1 MGDAA
6 GEPDEAP
13 LTAFVKS
20 FRLMRFEVTN
30 RQFAAF
36 VAATGHVTD
45 AEGAAGGYVWTTR
58 WRRVPG
64 ADWRHPFPG
73 AADARTDFPDH
84 PVVQVSARDAAAYC
98 EWFGGRLPSGAE
110 WEFAAR
116 GTDGRHYPWG
126 DEPPQADGGRRANF
140 GTVQCCAAD
149 GTDGYERTA
158 PVGTLPIRLT
168 PMTATCRVPPLSRVK
183 LGIGWSRGVARDAEQ

>member
-84 PVVQVSARDAAAYC
+84 PVVQVSARDAAVSRVVRRAAAERC
-98 EWFGGRLPSGAE
+98 GVGIRGPRHRRPSV
-110 WEFAAR
+110 
-116 GTDGRHYPWG
+116 
-126 DEPPQADGGRRANF
+126 GRRASAGGRQF
-140 GTVQCCAAD
+140 RDRRCAAD

-168 PMTATCRVPPLSRVK
+168 PMTATCRVASK
-183 LGIGWSRGVARDAEQ
+183 AA